1 MNMAWRIYPGHI
13 FLEAAVMYL
22 PAITIGYAVPYGNF
36 DATVHSV
43 FQSAINLRPSIGS
56 ELLTLVT
63 SSEADLPQGI
73 RVDTPKNFS
82 FEIFYTGEKATCQD
96 GNLYL
101 DSLAVELRGAR
112 RWKCDLPAQKADMTD
127 PAVATAWKSA
137 WQILSSR
144 QGCSGL
150 EIITE
155 DLIFSDDIVRFG
167 MLQEVEEAIRDLVD
181 ATRLYNLTVTNA
193 VGKLIG
199 LGAGL
204 TPSCDDLLVGYLAG
218 LWCTVQGRSER
229 VQFISDLGKEI
240 LRLSLHTNDISR
252 TYLYHATRGQ
262 VSSLLAA
269 LAGSI
274 CQGESS
280 DSLIKIAE
288 AAMRVGHISGMVAVA
303 GLLLGLAVWNG
314 DHLLK
319 DTNKTELQFSLMRA
333 LL

>member
-1 MNMAWRIYPGHI
+1 MDMAWRIHPSYI
-13 FLEAAVMYL
+13 FLEAKTMYL
-22 PAITIGYAVPYGNF
+22 PAITIGYAIPHGNF

-43 FQSAINLRPSIGS
+43 FRSAINLLPSMGN

-82 FEIFYTGEKATCQD
+82 FEIFCTGEQATCQD
-96 GNLYL
+96 GTLCL
-101 DSLAVELRGAR
+101 DSLAIELRNAKC
-112 RWKCDLPAQKADMTD
+112 WKCDLPALKADLKN
-127 PAVATAWKSA
+127 PAVATAWRSA
-137 WQILSSR
+137 WQVLGSW

-150 EIITE
+150 EILTE
-155 DLIFSDDIVRFG
+155 DLIFSDDIVRLD

-181 ATRLYNLTVTNA
+181 ATRLYNLTVTHA

-199 LGAGL
+199 LGTGL

-218 LWCTVQGRSER
+218 LWCTVQGKSER

-240 LRLSLHTNDISR
+240 LRLSSHTNDISR

-262 VSSLLAA
+262 VSSLLVA

-314 DHLLK
+314 VTLK
-319 DTNKTELQFSLMRA
+319 DTNKTELQFSLMRV